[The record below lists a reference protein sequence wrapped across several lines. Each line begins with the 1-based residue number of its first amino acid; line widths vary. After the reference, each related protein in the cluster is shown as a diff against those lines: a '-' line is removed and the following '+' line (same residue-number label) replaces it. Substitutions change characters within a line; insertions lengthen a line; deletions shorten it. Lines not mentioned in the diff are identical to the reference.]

1 MAPPMAD
8 NNIRLVLLNRRR
20 LICIAAFAS
29 LFCSFGNLIL
39 IQTFSSRPQST
50 PDSCYRW
57 PIEPL
62 QAEPH
67 IAHVLP
73 GSSHR
78 HLIIYSF
85 SSFSLL
91 LEKSFSI
98 HFFLSWDPSTTIG
111 QISTLSTWFKLKY
124 FSIQLFENLVSRSII
139 SSSSN
144 KVYRWFAVCVKMK
157 IMVIVLRY
165 RSRCSLNEIF
175 QTE

>member
-1 MAPPMAD
+1 MQSTCSAGLIYRWYLLAAFVKHFSFLSLQLMAPPMAD

-98 HFFLSWDPSTTIG
+98 HFFLSWDSSTTIG

-124 FSIQLFENLVSRSII
+124 FSIQLFENLV
-139 SSSSN
+139 N
-144 KVYRWFAVCVKMK
+144 PFNYF
-157 IMVIVLRY
+157 LQ
-165 RSRCSLNEIF
+165 F
-175 QTE
+175 Q